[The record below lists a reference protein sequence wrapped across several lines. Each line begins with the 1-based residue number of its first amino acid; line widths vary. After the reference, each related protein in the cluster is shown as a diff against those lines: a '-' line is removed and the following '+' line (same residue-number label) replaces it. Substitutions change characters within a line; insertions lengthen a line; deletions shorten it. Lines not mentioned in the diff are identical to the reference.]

1 MLQET
6 ENRKLSESHENK
18 KATMNDF
25 PHKDT
30 SEI

>member
-1 MLQET
+1 MFQET

-18 KATMNDF
+18 KAPMNDF
-25 PHKDT
+25 PHKKT